1 MHHYKIKAILFIS
14 CIVIGLFIKFDRDRY
29 FIGKSYIDYKL
40 LPFGLQPKFYSHSYT
55 KGNRMKY
62 EFQIIANGFEG
73 YGEGTGCFCNK
84 DLQGSFTIKRI
95 EGYYYSKDSFFALCH
110 DKGNKKHY
118 ITPLIHGKTK
128 DVLLIETNISKE
140 ELKKLRYIKVPEP
153 ISVKEY
159 YENYNFFSRIPLWLR
174 W

>member
-1 MHHYKIKAILFIS
+1 MALKAMAKELVASAI
-14 CIVIGLFIKFDRDRY
+14 
-29 FIGKSYIDYKL
+29 
-40 LPFGLQPKFYSHSYT
+40 
-55 KGNRMKY
+55 
-62 EFQIIANGFEG
+62 
-73 YGEGTGCFCNK
+73 K

-110 DKGNKKHY
+110 DKENKKHY
-118 ITPLIHGKTK
+118 ITPLSHGKTK
-128 DVLLIETNISKE
+128 DILLIETNISKE